1 MVRQGPVVS
10 SALAALLLLVA
21 SPLLAQPAAKAPG
34 RDDAPPIDQQ
44 PYKIQL
50 HVAIDPETRI
60 DPRRRAEMLSA
71 WAALARRLVGAPW
84 DVTIAEEE
92 SPLSHSGMTV
102 ESLGPDAMV
111 GLAAGFDKVWVIRIG
126 QDGPG
131 LSLSGREFDVLT
143 RRLGPTHRIPA
154 PFLPDLP
161 RAVFGLAVEI
171 FAPVAEVGEPSGGGV
186 SITVRGASVP
196 LASPAGR
203 FATTGTVFQPLRL
216 NPQPDGTIRV
226 VEIPFSYLR
235 VESVDGPVARCSIV
249 SALRDPLTRRI
260 TRKTNLVAL
269 GVKPGE
275 VPTRLRFVTRPD
287 EAPAAGYVLTARTV
301 PGGVSR
307 EVGTTER
314 DGRIVL
320 GPRFADD
327 LVVVRLLAGDSE
339 PMVELPVMPGQ
350 TETERTIPFDPKP
363 LTVTLETQLDSLR
376 DAVIDLIALR
386 ARLEA
391 RLKAR
396 LDGEDWQG
404 VEAALKEYSQLPAR
418 GTFVERLTRLK
429 DDAAKSQA
437 ETKKAVLTRTA
448 QAHVAEVQAL
458 IDRYFDDELFQAYAE
473 ALGRSKA
480 VAVVPAKAKG
490 AAKVVPKN
498 VAPAP
503 MPVVAKPE
511 PAARPAPKAAGSTV
525 PF

>member
-1 MVRQGPVVS
+1 MVRQGPLVS
-10 SALAALLLLVA
+10 SAMAAMLLVA
-21 SPLLAQPAAKAPG
+21 SPLLGQPAG
-34 RDDAPPIDQQ
+34 TTSRREDAPPVDRQ
-44 PYKIQL
+44 PYKIQV

-60 DPRRRAEMLSA
+60 DPRRRAEVLSA
-71 WAALARRLVGAPW
+71 WTALVRRFVGGPW
-84 DVTIAEEE
+84 DVTIAGEG
-92 SPLSHSGMTV
+92 SPLSHSRMTM
-102 ESLGPDAMV
+102 ESLDPDAMV
-111 GLAAGFDKVWVIRIG
+111 GLASGFDKVWAIRIG
-126 QDGPG
+126 RAGPE
-131 LSLSGREFDVLT
+131 LSLSAREFDVLT
-143 RRLGPTHRIPA
+143 RRLGPTHRRPA

-161 RAVFGLAVEI
+161 RAIFGLAVEI
-171 FAPVAEVGEPSGGGV
+171 FAPVAEVGEQSGGGV

-203 FATTGTVFQPLRL
+203 FTTAGTVFQPLRL

-235 VESVDGPVARCSIV
+235 VESVEGPVARCTIV

-260 TRKTNLVAL
+260 TRKSNLVAL

-275 VPTRLRFVTRPD
+275 VSTRLRFVTRPT

-327 LVVVRLLAGDSE
+327 LVIVRLLAGNSE

-350 TETERTIPFDPKP
+350 AETERTIPFDPKP

-376 DAVIDLIALR
+376 DAVVDLIALR

-396 LDGEDWQG
+396 LEGEDWPG
-404 VEAALKEYSQLPAR
+404 VETALNEYGQLPAR
-418 GTFVERLTRLK
+418 GTFVTQLTKLK
-429 DDAAKSQA
+429 DDAAKRQA
-437 ETKKAVLTRTA
+437 ETKSAVLTRTA
-448 QAHVAEVQAL
+448 QAQVAEVQAL
-458 IDRYFDDELFQAYAE
+458 IDRYLDDELFQAYAD

-480 VAVVPAKAKG
+480 IAAAPAKAKG
-490 AAKVVPKN
+490 SAKVGPKN

-503 MPVVAKPE
+503 TPVVEKPK
-511 PAARPAPKAAGSTV
+511 PAPKATESTV

>member
-10 SALAALLLLVA
+10 PALATLLVA
-21 SPLLAQPAAKAPG
+21 LTLMEGPAAKASG
-34 RDDAPPIDQQ
+34 REVAPPIDRLA
-44 PYKIQL
+44 YKIQL
-50 HVAIDPETRI
+50 HVAIDPETRL
-60 DPRRRAEMLSA
+60 DFRRRAETLSA
-71 WAALARRLVGAPW
+71 WTALVRRLVGAPW
-84 DVTIAEEE
+84 DVTIADEG
-92 SPLSHSGMTV
+92 SPLSRPGVTV
-102 ESLGPDAMV
+102 ESLGPDGMV
-111 GLAAGFDKVWVIRIG
+111 GLAAGFDKVWAIRIG
-126 QDGPG
+126 REGPG
-131 LSLSGREFDVLT
+131 LSLSGREFDVMT
-143 RRLGPTHRIPA
+143 RRLGPTHRLPA

-161 RAVFGLAVEI
+161 RAIFELALEI
-171 FAPVAEVGEPSGGGV
+171 FAPLAEVGEQSGGGV

-203 FATTGTVFQPLRL
+203 FATAGTVFQPLRL

-235 VESVDGPVARCSIV
+235 VESVEGPVARCGIV

-287 EAPAAGYVLTARTV
+287 QAPAAGYVLTARTV
-301 PGGVSR
+301 PGGISR

-327 LVVVRLLAGDSE
+327 LVVVRLLAGNSE

-363 LTVTLETQLDSLR
+363 LTVTLETRLDSLR
-376 DAVIDLIALR
+376 DTVIDLIALR

-396 LDGEDWQG
+396 ADGEDWQG
-404 VEAALKEYSQLPAR
+404 VEAALKEYGLLPAR
-418 GTFVERLTRLK
+418 DTFLEQLTSLK
-429 DDAAKSQA
+429 GDAAKSQA
-437 ETKKAVLTRTA
+437 ETKTAVLTRTA
-448 QAHVAEVQAL
+448 QAQIAEVQSL
-458 IDRYFDDELFQAYAE
+458 IDRYLDDELFRAYAD

-480 VAVVPAKAKG
+480 LAAAPAEAKG
-490 AAKVVPKN
+490 AAKGMPRN
-498 VAPAP
+498 VAAP
-503 MPVVAKPE
+503 PTPVVETPKPAAKP
-511 PAARPAPKAAGSTV
+511 ASKATGSTV